1 VLGLLASNERRAS
14 EAYLKKR
21 AWIGVKLGELDLHL
35 EYFIFGQLVW
45 VLVQWS
51 IRFESILSVRLL
63 QFRTEQLWQMM
74 DLGSET
80 VSD

>member
-51 IRFESILSVRLL
+51 IRFEKYFVSSVAAVQNRAVMADDG
-63 QFRTEQLWQMM
+63 F
-74 DLGSET
+74 G
-80 VSD
+80 